1 MQYTQYELTVI
12 LVNHWDIIE
21 DNHSMLLLLFK
32 NQAANIPIQVT
43 AEALARCPASG
54 QRIGL

>member
-32 NQAANIPIQVT
+32 NQAANTPIQVT
-43 AEALARCPASG
+43 VEALARCPASG